1 MRKRFTLSSIYRIRP
16 NGLAL
21 AGALMAALLMG
32 FLLVA
37 GPVKAQTTPDDHNS
51 QPTAAP
57 TENHAQT
64 ALPTLPVNA
73 QTAGQLIEGLD
84 PAEITQLKALR
95 GGELT
100 PEQVTQLKAL
110 AVQKIKQYGPGLI
123 DKLEDKNIQKQ
134 TTRLTWIGVVI
145 VVAIP
150 VLTFIIFLVY
160 PLFRRKKI
168 QEVAPGTSMKRVYG
182 MYLPQAILVALVL
195 FFLGLALLGIQFLLG
210 YTLGGVTNPQL
221 VLQRESIQYVI
232 DESDQL
238 VDKYTDLM
246 VGLADDINEGDPDRP
261 VFEIILQNAQQLKDD
276 PVVNTA
282 ISIVQFVMP
291 FLNYVALASFCLLLL
306 FFLIRIRPDVMLLL
320 KYPIDILEAE
330 HKGAPL
336 PAYISASVGT
346 VAPAA
351 TPSASARQIGKMLMW
366 VEVKV
371 IAVFAVAILVVAL
384 IMSLALNFFFLP
396 IIGIL
401 IDTINDAAEYFL
413 YTEGSSNTLVLAT
426 TILMVFVVEC
436 IALFLFAFIVGLIR
450 LQNVIRLRF
459 GQQISWKQATTYMRK
474 VGLRFLWVMVL
485 LAILGMGIP
494 FLVEKIDDVLYS
506 GGNDPDLP
514 LILLVAPAAL
524 VVILNLG
531 MWLGRGFKTLMGL
544 VLGSAAKELGLN
556 QKDSA
561 AAPVATT
568 PTVAQG

>member
-1 MRKRFTLSSIYRIRP
+1 MRLA
-16 NGLAL
+16 GLAL

-32 FLLVA
+32 FLFVA
-37 GPVKAQTTPDDHNS
+37 GPVKAQTTPDDHNN
-51 QPTAAP
+51 QPTTAPTTAP
-57 TENHAQT
+57 TENHTQT
-64 ALPTLPVNA
+64 ALPSVPVNA
-73 QTAGQLIEGLD
+73 QAAGQLVEGLD

-95 GGELT
+95 GNELT

-123 DKLEDKNIQKQ
+123 DKLEEKNTQKQ
-134 TTRLTWIGVVI
+134 TTRLTWIGLVI
-145 VVAIP
+145 VIAIP
-150 VLTFIIFLVY
+150 ILTFIGFLLY

-168 QEVAPGTSMKRVYG
+168 QEVAPGTPLKRVYG
-182 MYLPQAILVALVL
+182 LYLPQASLVALVL

-261 VFEIILQNAQQLKDD
+261 VFEIILQNAQQIKDD

-330 HKGAPL
+330 HKGTPL
-336 PAYISASVGT
+336 PAYISASLGT

-351 TPSASARQIGKMLMW
+351 TPGATNRQIGKMLMW

-371 IAVFAVAILVVAL
+371 IAVFALAILVVAF
-384 IMSLALNFFFLP
+384 IMSLALSVFFLP

-426 TILMVFVVEC
+426 SILMVFVVEC
-436 IALFLFAFIVGLIR
+436 IVLFLVAFILGLIR

-459 GQQISWKQATTYMRK
+459 GQQITWKQTNTYMRK

-494 FLVEKIDDVLYS
+494 FAVEKVDDVLYG

-514 LILLVAPAAL
+514 LILLAAPVILL
-524 VVILNLG
+524 VVLNLG
-531 MWLGRGFKTLMGL
+531 MWLGRGFKTLMRL
-544 VLGSAAKELGLN
+544 ALGSAAKELGLN
-556 QKDSA
+556 QKEA
-561 AAPVATT
+561 PAAPVAAA
-568 PTVAQG
+568 PKIAQG

>member
-1 MRKRFTLSSIYRIRP
+1 MRKRFALSGTYLARP
-16 NGLAL
+16 AGLAL
-21 AGALMAALLMG
+21 TGALLVALLMS

-37 GPVKAQTTPDDHNS
+37 GPVKAQTTPDDHTT
-51 QPTAAP
+51 PAP
-57 TENHAQT
+57 TENHTQT
-64 ALPTLPVNA
+64 AVPTLPVNA
-73 QTAGQLIEGLD
+73 QTAGQIIEGLD

-95 GGELT
+95 GNELT

-110 AVQKIKQYGPGLI
+110 TVQKIKQYGPSLI
-123 DKLEDKNIQKQ
+123 DKLEEKNLQKQ
-134 TTRLTWIGVVI
+134 GTRLTWIALIIVI
-145 VVAIP
+145 TIP
-150 VLTFIIFLVY
+150 VLAFIGFLLY
-160 PLFRRKKI
+160 PIFRRKKI

-182 MYLPQAILVALVL
+182 LYLPQAILVTLVL
-195 FFLGLALLGIQFLLG
+195 FFLGLALMGIQFLLG

-261 VFEIILQNAQQLKDD
+261 IFEIILQNAQQLKDD

-291 FLNYVALASFCLLLL
+291 FLTYVALVSFCLLLL
-306 FFLIRIRPDVMLLL
+306 FFLIRIRPDIMLLL

-330 HKGAPL
+330 HKGTPL

-346 VAPAA
+346 VTAAA
-351 TPSASARQIGKMLMW
+351 TPNATTRQIGRMLMW

-371 IAVFAVAILVVAL
+371 IALFAVGILVVAF

-401 IDTINDAAEYFL
+401 VDTINDAAEFFL

-426 TILMVFVVEC
+426 SILMVFVVEC
-436 IALFLFAFIVGLIR
+436 ILLFLLAFILGLIR
-450 LQNVIRLRF
+450 LQNVLRLRF
-459 GQQISWKQATTYMRK
+459 GQQITWNQAITYMRK

-485 LAILGMGIP
+485 LSILGMGIP

-514 LILLVAPAAL
+514 LILLAAPVIL
-524 VVILNLG
+524 VVVLNLG

-544 VLGSAAKELGLN
+544 ILGSAAKELGLN
-556 QKDSA
+556 QKDTPP
-561 AAPVATT
+561 APVSTT
-568 PTVAQG
+568 PKIAQG